1 MSWLAGDAAE
11 TTMPP
16 GARLVALLARPGI
29 LKVPGAHHALA
40 GLLAKGAGF
49 EALYLSGAS
58 LSASLGLADLGVMTL
73 EELCFF
79 VRSIARATALPL
91 IVDADTGFGGVLNVV
106 RTVREL
112 EQAGAAAIQIE
123 DQILPKKCGHL
134 SDKRLVSIEEMA
146 AKVSAAR
153 HARRD
158 LKIVA
163 RTDAAA
169 VEGIE
174 AALVRAKA
182 YVAAGADI
190 IFPEALAEADVF
202 RRFAQ
207 EVPAPLLANMTE
219 FGRTPYFTAAEF
231 ESFGLKIVIWPVSSL
246 RIAAKAMSE
255 LYAGLAEAGSA
266 QPFLDRMQSR
276 AELYDTIDYFAVE
289 ELDRSIAKSA
299 LPTEPPTG

>member
-16 GARLVALLARPGI
+16 GARLAALLDRPGI
-29 LKVPGAHHALA
+29 LKAPGAHHALA
-40 GLLAKGAGF
+40 GLLAKRAGF

-91 IVDADTGFGGVLNVV
+91 IVDADTGFGGTLNVV
-106 RTVREL
+106 RAVREL

-123 DQILPKKCGHL
+123 DQVLPKKCGHL
-134 SDKRLVSIEEMA
+134 SDKRLVSIEEMT

-190 IFPEALAEADVF
+190 VFPEALAEADGF
-202 RRFAQ
+202 RRFAR

-231 ESFGLKIVIWPVSSL
+231 ESFGFKIVVWPVSSL

-266 QPFLDRMQSR
+266 QSFLDRMQSR

-299 LPTEPPTG
+299 LPVEPPTG